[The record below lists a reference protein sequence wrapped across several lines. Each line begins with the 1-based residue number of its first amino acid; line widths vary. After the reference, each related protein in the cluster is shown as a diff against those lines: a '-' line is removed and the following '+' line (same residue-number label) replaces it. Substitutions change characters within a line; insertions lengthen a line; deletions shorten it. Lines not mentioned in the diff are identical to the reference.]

1 LSPQQTSDAG
11 HPTSRQSD
19 RDGIKAVGD
28 QSNKA
33 HPVHTSAGWA
43 FFVFTLGSSAE

>member
-1 LSPQQTSDAG
+1 MQDTRRVDKDRNGSKAAG
-11 HPTSRQSD
+11 
-19 RDGIKAVGD
+19 G